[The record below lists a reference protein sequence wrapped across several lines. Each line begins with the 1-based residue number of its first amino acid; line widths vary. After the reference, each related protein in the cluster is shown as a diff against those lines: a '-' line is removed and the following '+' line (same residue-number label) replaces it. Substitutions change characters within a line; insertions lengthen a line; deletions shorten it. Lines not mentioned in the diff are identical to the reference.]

1 MNKTATTS
9 DHVIAQSCRLSRRL
23 FEACGQGASSAEP
36 ALAATLA
43 PLAGMFAWHAE
54 LLFDVLPVRED
65 IEREALVDAE
75 LVGADDAM
83 DLLDELVASNDS
95 AALRTS
101 LALVVDWL
109 EVHVARERHSNE
121 PLLEGPRVRAL
132 TLIARDLDDA
142 STALEKV
149 APRLAHDAVPSAHS
163 LETVVRIGA
172 ALGATE
178 PEGAAPTRSVLQEGL
193 TAPVE

>member
-1 MNKTATTS
+1 MNATATAP
-9 DHVIAQSCRLSRRL
+9 DRVVAMCCRLSRRL
-23 FEACGQGASSAEP
+23 FEACGQGASSTEP

-54 LLFDVLPVRED
+54 LLFDVLPVRAGID
-65 IEREALVDAE
+65 RDALVDDDPE
-75 LVGADDAM
+75 GTDDAM
-83 DLLDELVASNDS
+83 DLLDELVASND
-95 AALRTS
+95 AVALRTS

-109 EVHVARERHSNE
+109 EVHVARERHSND

-132 TLIARDLDDA
+132 TLVARDLDDA

-149 APRLAHDAVPSAHS
+149 TPRLAHTAAPSAHS

-178 PEGAAPTRSVLQEGL
+178 PDGVAAT
-193 TAPVE
+193 

>member
-1 MNKTATTS
+1 VNATAS
-9 DHVIAQSCRLSRRL
+9 PPDRIIAECCRLSRRL
-23 FEACGQGASSAEP
+23 FEACGQGASGAEP
-36 ALAATLA
+36 ALAVTLA

-54 LLFDVLPVRED
+54 LLYDVLPVRVD
-65 IEREALVDAE
+65 IDRDALVDGDAD
-75 LVGADDAM
+75 GADDAM
-83 DLLDELVASNDS
+83 DILDELVASKDA
-95 AALRTS
+95 AALRTA

-109 EVHVARERHSNE
+109 EVHVARERHSND

-142 STALEKV
+142 STALDVV
-149 APRLAHDAVPSAHS
+149 ATRLTHDTAPSAGS
-163 LETVVRIGA
+163 LEAVVRIGA

-178 PEGAAPTRSVLQEGL
+178 VEPSRALRLEGL